1 MPVMTTE
8 VRVQAGTQNNY
19 TTAATPT
26 VLLRGMTDLTL
37 RPANE
42 AEVLGDMTLGLAGG
56 DTGVVYGIGAE
67 GSMSGWASYQ
77 HLAYFFDNLFGQA
90 TPGSSPG
97 YARQYA
103 APINTA
109 PAPRILSLVKGDG
122 TVGAYQMVGALLSS
136 FTLRFEQ
143 RATTEMSGDFIG
155 VKLQA
160 DTLESLTV
168 PVVHP
173 ILPNHLGAF
182 TLDTWAGTMG
192 TTSLANCIVRF
203 AEFNFEPDRAGR
215 ACFGSL
221 SADQY
226 VERPWNGSL
235 TLGLEF
241 NSTTKSVVDA
251 IIGGTLTQ
259 RQIQMT
265 ATDGTRTLLLQFA
278 GTVTED
284 VEIFGDDDGVV
295 TVDVTFERTY
305 HPTFANWFKATLT
318 AQTETLA

>member
-1 MPVMTTE
+1 MPMTSE
-8 VRVQAGTQNNY
+8 VRIQAGTQGNY

-26 VLLRGMTDLTL
+26 VLMRGMTDLTL

-67 GSMSGWASYQ
+67 ASMSGWASYQ
-77 HLAYFFDNLFGQA
+77 HLAYFLDNLFGQA
-90 TPGSSPG
+90 TPGSAPG

-109 PAPRILSLVKGDG
+109 PTPRILSLVKGDG
-122 TVGAYQMVGALLSS
+122 TVGAYQMVGALLSN

-143 RATTEMSGDFIG
+143 RAACEMSGDFIG
-155 VKLQA
+155 VKLQT
-160 DTLESLTV
+160 DSLESLTV
-168 PVVHP
+168 PTVNP
-173 ILPNHLGAF
+173 ILASHLGGF
-182 TLDTWAGTMG
+182 KLDAWAGTMG
-192 TTSLANCIVRF
+192 TTSLDNCRVRF

-241 NSTTKSVVDA
+241 HSATKALVDA

-259 RQIQMT
+259 RQIEMT
-265 ATDGTRTLLLQFA
+265 ATNGPRILLLQFA

-284 VEIFGDDDGVV
+284 VNIFDDDDGVV
-295 TVDVTFERTY
+295 TVDVTLERTY
-305 HPTFANWFKATLT
+305 HPTFANWFKAVLT
-318 AQTETLA
+318 AQVETLA